1 MLEYVCLPHKRSLGS
16 MMRRAVRG
24 YVSEMSYRDVG
35 LGESVNRL
43 GEGELNRFMRDRFGV
58 VDQRLS
64 VFGFKQG
71 EVLSSPRG
79 DGSLQRIDEE

>member
-1 MLEYVCLPHKRSLGS
+1 MLEYVGLPHKRTLHGV
-16 MMRRAVRG
+16 MRRAVRG

-64 VFGFKQG
+64 VFWFKQG

-79 DGSLQRIDEE
+79 DGSLQRIDDE